1 MKKLVAFMLCGV
13 MAFSS
18 NIAVFANTN
27 TNYIT
32 TQAVEK
38 LVDDDLND
46 KEKEQISNDIVL
58 FNDIGLDKSHLK
70 SVEVKD
76 DSMMYTFLLNNGVE
90 STTEIKYRDN
100 GDTIIH
106 VEENN
111 CIDDIIFTSDGKI
124 FLDGNEVV
132 VSEAEDD
139 RETIQ
144 KNEARSITTNTM
156 DCPKGR
162 PSDYT
167 DYNGTENKKNVEL
180 SKKLSSMT
188 TSGLAFILGQVSHF
202 ISGKISYKI
211 AQLLVD
217 AFYDSETYGLSYKA
231 KIYNYDGGPE
241 YATIYKKYDTTWYS
255 DINYEG
261 DTTKVT
267 SYRIVEYN

>member
-32 TQAVEK
+32 TQA
-38 LVDDDLND
+38 VDDDLND

-132 VSEAEDD
+132 VSEA
-139 RETIQ
+139 
-144 KNEARSITTNTM
+144 RSITTNTM

-167 DYNGTENKKNVEL
+167 DYDGTENKKNVEL